1 MTPSQLAKQVGC
13 SPSTVKEWIR
23 KRKLVAKT
31 VTTPSG
37 QIVYDISTKA
47 ASEFLAKPK
56 SKSGWPRGQRR
67 VPKT

>member
-23 KRKLVAKT
+23 KRKLAAKA
-31 VTTPSG
+31 VTKESG
-37 QIVYDISTKA
+37 QIVYDISTKSA
-47 ASEFLAKPK
+47 RDFLAKPK
-56 SKSGWPRGQRR
+56 STRGWPRGKHR